1 MVSVVELFCGNS
13 KRLKAVGCFRR
24 GAPWL
29 MFDGVLNAALS
40 EEKVSTTAF
49 TQANLELV
57 LPPNYLGLHQTKK

>member
-1 MVSVVELFCGNS
+1 
-13 KRLKAVGCFRR
+13 
-24 GAPWL
+24 